1 MVMWMN
7 ERSSYGFAKEQIEL
21 ANQEL
26 TRGEDEDWRKRYLAR
41 TQSLVEDY
49 ESQFTEK
56 VIK

>member
-21 ANQEL
+21 ANQVL
-26 TRGEDEDWRKRYLAR
+26 TRGKDEDWRKRYLER

-49 ESQFTEK
+49 ESQFPEK

>member
-1 MVMWMN
+1 MN

-26 TRGEDEDWRKRYLAR
+26 TRGEDEDWRKRYLER

-49 ESQFTEK
+49 ESQFPEK